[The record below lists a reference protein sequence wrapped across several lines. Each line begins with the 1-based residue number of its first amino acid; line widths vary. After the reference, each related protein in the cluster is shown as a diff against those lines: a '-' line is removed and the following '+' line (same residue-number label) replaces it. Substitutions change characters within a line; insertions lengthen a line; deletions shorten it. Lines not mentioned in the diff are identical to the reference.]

1 VTRIALATS
10 SELPGLDPDSQLL
23 LPAFE
28 NLGVGAVPTVW
39 SDPAVDWAAF
49 DAVVIRSTWDYFDR
63 EEEFLAWVKRTGAI
77 AKRFINPP
85 DLVEW
90 NAHKTYLRE
99 LADQGVPVVD
109 TQWIESGETATVE
122 HAHGIVKPAVSGGA
136 QGLERVSAGAT
147 ITADVDLLIQP
158 FLASIVD
165 EGELSLF
172 YAAGEFTHMVRKV
185 PASGDIRVQPEFGS
199 DVRVEEPSDEA
210 RETSQTVLDAI
221 GRELPYARVDLVRAE
236 DGTLR
241 LIELEIIEPQLYL
254 RWAPETAERFAS
266 AIAAAS
272 RST

>member
-1 VTRIALATS
+1 MTVIALATS
-10 SELPGLDPDSQLL
+10 SELPRLDPDSQLL

-28 NLGVGAVPTVW
+28 ELGVDARPTVW
-39 SDPAVDWAAF
+39 SDPDVDWAAF

-63 EEEFLAWVKRTGAI
+63 EDEFLAWVRAAGAT
-77 AKRFINPP
+77 ARRFINPP
-85 DLVEW
+85 DLIEW
-90 NAHKTYLRE
+90 NAHKTYLRD
-99 LADQGVPVVD
+99 LAGKGVPVVD
-109 TQWIESGETATVE
+109 TQWIASGETATVE

-136 QGLERVSAGAT
+136 QGLERVTAGAT
-147 ITADVDLLIQP
+147 ITAEVDLLVQP

-185 PASGDIRVQPEFGS
+185 PATGDIRVQPEFGS
-199 DVRVEEPSDEA
+199 DVRPEEPSDEA
-210 RETSQTVLDAI
+210 RETSRMVLDAI
-221 GRELPYARVDLVRAE
+221 GRELPDARVDLVRAE

-254 RWAPETAERFAS
+254 RWAPETARTFAS
-266 AIAAAS
+266 AIADAS

>member
-1 VTRIALATS
+1 MTRIALATS
-10 SELPGLDPDSQLL
+10 ADLPELDPDSQLL

-28 NLGVGAVPTVW
+28 MLGVDARPTVW
-39 SDPAVDWAAF
+39 SDPDVDWASF

-63 EEEFLAWVKRTGAI
+63 EDEFLAWVRAVGAT
-77 AKRFINPP
+77 AERFINPP

-99 LADQGVPVVD
+99 LGDQGVPVVD
-109 TQWIESGETATVE
+109 TQWILRGETATVE
-122 HAHGIVKPAVSGGA
+122 HDHGIVKPAVSGGA
-136 QGLERVSAGAT
+136 LGLERVSAGQT
-147 ITADVDLLIQP
+147 ITAGADLLIQP
-158 FLASIVD
+158 FLHSIVD

-185 PASGDIRVQPEFGS
+185 PATGDIRVQPEYGS
-199 DVRVEEPSDEA
+199 DVRPEEPTDEA
-210 RETSQTVLDAI
+210 HEVSRMVLDAI
-221 GRELPYARVDLVRAE
+221 GRELPYARVDLVRAG

-254 RWAPETAERFAS
+254 RWAPETAARFAS

-272 RST
+272 RSA